1 MVRDWF
7 YFQACWRCKGS
18 CSSQIVRE
26 QFFCEWIVK
35 HFVNDCYLLE
45 WVTLFSEANLCVSR
59 PVMYIIHA
67 IMGRMK
73 RPARL
78 QFVNG
83 RVLKLLG
90 KLPRLN

>member
-1 MVRDWF
+1 M
-7 YFQACWRCKGS
+7 
-18 CSSQIVRE
+18 
-26 QFFCEWIVK
+26 
-35 HFVNDCYLLE
+35 NDCYLLE
-45 WVTLFSEANLCVSR
+45 WVTLFSEANLCVLS

-83 RVLKLLG
+83 RVLTANILTRIINPILIHM
-90 KLPRLN
+90 

>member
-1 MVRDWF
+1 MSLASLFRHVGV
-7 YFQACWRCKGS
+7 AKGA
-18 CSSQIVRE
+18 IVRE